1 MPQWSKIS
9 SSYLVPTPNYWTWA
23 RTTPQKKQYFWSNP
37 YKMEIMITSLIEML
51 ELPNHGSHDHIH
63 NIIWINFVGHVM
75 DRSYDVIAFI
85 SKYLYFRKAWG
96 SHFCW
101 HHKIVTFFIK
111 TIFKDSIKVKRT
123 KNFVSK
129 CNLYMF
135 FF

>member
-1 MPQWSKIS
+1 MLISK
-9 SSYLVPTPNYWTWA
+9 
-23 RTTPQKKQYFWSNP
+23 F
-37 YKMEIMITSLIEML
+37 LIEML
-51 ELPNHGSHDHIH
+51 ELHNHGSHDHIH

-75 DRSYDVIAFI
+75 GRSYDVIAFI
-85 SKYLYFRKAWG
+85 SKYLYFSKAWG

-111 TIFKDSIKVKRT
+111 KIFKDSTKVKRT

-135 FF
+135 FFLICKICWILVNNCWCQQDSWDVLRDSWIFWICFR